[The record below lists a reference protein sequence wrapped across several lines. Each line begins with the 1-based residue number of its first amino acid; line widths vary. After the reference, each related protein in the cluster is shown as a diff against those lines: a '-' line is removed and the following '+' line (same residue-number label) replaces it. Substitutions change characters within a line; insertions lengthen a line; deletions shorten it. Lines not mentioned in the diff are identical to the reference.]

1 MALEVLYQNAHFT
14 SYVKGMHDPKEY
26 QTVELLENIFNKV
39 IFRDNDDVFVNSQQ
53 PPGMHSNKAC
63 DIVIKYTAAGSFK
76 TKILCFVECKRS
88 KKTNPYDLREVEN
101 QARQY
106 CEEYLASDPGLP
118 FVYVCTACGTHLR
131 LWKYERGSES
141 LQGFWGSF
149 SPAAW
154 GEYKDVGIEADAKT
168 ILLGFDQMLALG
180 PELREGQDMHGY
192 GSLHAK
198 QPPHQGLG
206 GSHHKASAT
215 PREVNATVYESQGQ
229 QAVAFSLD
237 GQQLT
242 TWLSDWS
249 KAQTP
254 DGRPL
259 WFLKSFNYGL
269 EFTEPALFTSNAAT
283 VNISVDPKEYAN
295 RKPRSITIC
304 RPKPDT
310 EFIYCFHLPCW
321 LRLRADLQVPMMK
334 PIHIYSLALSVTPL
348 RGPSFPVNPYTDGFT
363 LSRALNRLAEDLHWK
378 ELIPSDQGRRSSDLT
393 NLLRDIWTKLPV
405 EIVSMI
411 WMYLQSCPTRSLISI
426 TAGGAM
432 DLLEKITPCKIGRN
446 GNIILHDHVSVH
458 LIRIKGAGYVC
469 GLDDGKRLCGHRSST
484 HHRISLTSPI
494 VAVTFTLGLY
504 GIRRIQFHGQDG
516 SLRSV
521 GDQSYD
527 PNGHNWA
534 GIIRSQQAMSYL
546 QLWWDGL
553 KLYAIDRLQADSTSF
568 GDRFLWDCD
577 YPISAKNVL
586 TAEMYYTHPRP
597 SPTGSVCETLAWTP
611 VRHLPLQGAQSVL
624 YGITLFC
631 ASSGGIVGM
640 GAHFRCDRLSN
651 KRKVS
656 WTGRQT
662 GCPIHFRLKAPETIT
677 SVWVVHHRSDNFV
690 TPFIIMKT
698 SEGRIGNFGPYIHPS
713 NLQTQLLA
721 TQAQGKISGIYYDA
735 SRRNLSHI
743 TSFGVYCCHKVM
755 DSGKIDVSPQSLS
768 YRYPPS
774 IRGSPLGI
782 FLSRASLSDI
792 RGIETCSIGSRC
804 TGMMITY
811 TNGTQEV
818 LGQWYESLP
827 SRHTII
833 YATNNEKSFEKVHF
847 KLSYESGYTV
857 LREVTLLPVSGNFNG
872 IVKDVS
878 YGDTIIWW
886 YSQSSD
892 VILSETENNNSSEE
906 DEIFTAPSNINEFA
920 VPITKYRIIH
930 AQNIAAMSS
939 ATTFYDFDP
948 LDKKGDPFPLSSLK
962 GKVVLVVNTAS
973 KCGFT
978 PQFKALET
986 LYTSLSTA
994 HPDKFTIIG
1003 FPCNQFGSQ
1012 DPGSNDEIQTF
1023 CSVNYGVTFPVLA
1036 KVDVNGDKAAPLWKW
1051 LEAEKP
1057 GLLGLKRVKWNFEK
1071 FLIGADGKVVE
1082 RWSSVTKP
1090 ESLKGA
1096 IEKEI
1101 AKIEKAAPAAV
1112 AEADAPKEGG
1122 APQL

>member
-631 ASSGGIVGM
+631 ASSGGIV
-640 GAHFRCDRLSN
+640 
-651 KRKVS
+651 
-656 WTGRQT
+656 
-662 GCPIHFRLKAPETIT
+662 
-677 SVWVVHHRSDNFV
+677 
-690 TPFIIMKT
+690 
-698 SEGRIGNFGPYIHPS
+698 
-713 NLQTQLLA
+713 
-721 TQAQGKISGIYYDA
+721 
-735 SRRNLSHI
+735 
-743 TSFGVYCCHKVM
+743 M

-906 DEIFTAPSNINEFA
+906 DEIFTAPSNINEFGQRLEIVNAWLCLGSTSSESAQLHLPWLPIDVSFNLLLLLFFSPPSILHPPRHTLRMIRPSISPLRLYKAA

-1101 AKIEKAAPAAV
+1101 AKIEKAAPAAAA